1 MMLNK
6 ISKRAAF
13 SDVASMLRAARVA
26 KGWSQRELS
35 GRAGLPQAQI
45 SKIENADVDPQIS
58 TVMELARSLD
68 LDLQLVPRV
77 ALTAVEA
84 TVKDAVR
91 RANERDI
98 VGSLNILARQ
108 ASASAAGLKG
118 DDLRLTV
125 EALRTIVP
133 ALGTEVVRYVL
144 GQSSEQLVRAVE
156 GGDADDIERAR
167 ETVTRNLRSLYDTHA
182 EAASESRPAYSLD
195 DED

>member
-58 TVMELARSLD
+58 TLMELARSLD
-68 LDLQLVPRV
+68 LDLQFVPRV

-98 VGSLNILARQ
+98 VGSLNALARL
-108 ASASAAGLKG
+108 ASASAAGLKA

-156 GGDADDIERAR
+156 GGDVDSIERTR